1 MKLQTG
7 IKPRRD
13 GTVTVQ
19 GLNGKAYVFQP
30 DEFGEL
36 TADIDH
42 EATVAHLLKLDA
54 FLPAD
59 EADFDRALLTM
70 KAAQGPGPDADAG
83 DDLDDDDDE
92 DDSPNPDAPPVES
105 KTLPA
110 PAAPTAKAAAKAAAA
125 AAAAP
130 KP

>member
-1 MKLQTG
+1 MKLQTA

-19 GLNGKAYVFQP
+19 GLNGKTYVFQP

-36 TADIDH
+36 NADVEH
-42 EATVAHLLKLDA
+42 EATVAHLLSLDS

-70 KAAQGPGPDADAG
+70 KSAQGGAAAG
-83 DDLDDDDDE
+83 DDEGNDE
-92 DDSPNPDAPPVES
+92 NDSPNPDAPPLEAR
-105 KTLPA
+105 TP
-110 PAAPTAKAAAKAAAA
+110 PAASGKATKAAAKATAAAA
-125 AAAAP
+125 AAA